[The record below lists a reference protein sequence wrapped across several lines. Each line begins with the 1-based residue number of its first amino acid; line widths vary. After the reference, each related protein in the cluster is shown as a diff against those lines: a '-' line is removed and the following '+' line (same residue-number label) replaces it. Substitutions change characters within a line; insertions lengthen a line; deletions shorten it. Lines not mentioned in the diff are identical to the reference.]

1 MTKITIVTTMTTT
14 TICYED
20 DNDVDGKDDN
30 EKHDE
35 IKDDHIEDIF
45 REKYQTVSIMEQR
58 AKTYPQIHQHALETS

>member
-1 MTKITIVTTMTTT
+1 MTKTTMR
-14 TICYED
+14 YED

-58 AKTYPQIHQHALETS
+58 AKLILRFINTR